1 LNSQTTVEGGSN
13 ITLDG
18 NNVRRIFVVSPRNP
32 GDQTLVTFQ
41 NITLVRGFAAD
52 NFGGAILGV
61 DGVEV
66 TLNNVVINDSR
77 ALISG
82 GAAAAKLF
90 QLTMSANSVQNGL
103 GGDVAVADVKADI
116 ELSTLIG
123 GNASAGGSSVFV
135 GNGGTAALRGN
146 AIAVAAGSACV
157 RTGNGALISAGN
169 NVGPT
174 SSCFGHASD
183 LDVSTFAGLGLDE
196 FADYA
201 GNYLNYMPLPGSVLL
216 DRFACAGSDARVK
229 PRQVDIDNNGTALCE
244 TGALE
249 RQVRELP
256 ASVFRDGFE

>member
-1 LNSQTTVEGGSN
+1 VVLAQVAFDNNGAQT
-13 ITLDG
+13 
-18 NNVRRIFVVSPRNP
+18 
-32 GDQTLVTFQ
+32 
-41 NITLVRGFAAD
+41 
-52 NFGGAILGV
+52 GGALALSGNGSWFI
-61 DGVEV
+61 DDS
-66 TLNNVVINDSR
+66 TFSNNR
-77 ALISG
+77 AALRG
-82 GAAAAKLF
+82 GALDLANSTFTAKLF

-103 GGDVAVADVKADI
+103 GGDVAVAEVKADI

-157 RTGNGALISAGN
+157 RTGNGALTSAGN

-196 FADYA
+196 FADYG

-229 PRQVDIDNNGTALCE
+229 PRQVDIDNNGTALCD